1 MSCLTACSLRA
12 HGGRRIG
19 WLPLINWKG
28 AREGSLGEGRVCP
41 MHRHRCRS
49 GGLYVSRNGGLS
61 HRVKRGMA
69 TTQLRF
75 RMVTHR
81 GKRGRG
87 LLPVH
92 ALMQRS
98 VRVDD
103 GRGRPIHRDELVEI
117 PWSVRRPEPCVRE
130 DLGEEG
136 IGLTTPSGCS
146 PAQCSQEPVR
156 LSSLQTS
163 SSRLRKRKMSL
174 E

>member
-1 MSCLTACSLRA
+1 MSCLTACSLSAR
-12 HGGRRIG
+12 GGRRIG

-28 AREGSLGEGRVCP
+28 TREGSLGEGRVCP

-75 RMVTHR
+75 RMATHR
-81 GKRGRG
+81 GNGVF
-87 LLPVH
+87 PVH
-92 ALMQRS
+92 ALMQPS
-98 VRVDD
+98 LRVGDR
-103 GRGRPIHRDELVEI
+103 RGRPIHRDELVEI
-117 PWSVRRPEPCVRE
+117 LWSVRRPEPCERE
-130 DLGEEG
+130 DLGDEG
-136 IGLTTPSGCS
+136 VGLTTSSGCS

-156 LSSLQTS
+156 LSSHQTL